1 MKEILYLEE
10 HFFPS
15 RNKIKSAEVTVF
27 DGFSIDH
34 TKHNKSKTKID
45 RSKWFVPLFLL
56 QVCLEVGDIFLSVR
70 FGCKKLQEVKQK
82 ICSFLFF

>member
-56 QVCLEVGDIFLSVR
+56 QVCFEIGDIFFSVR
-70 FGCKKLQEVKQK
+70 FGC
-82 ICSFLFF
+82 

>member
-34 TKHNKSKTKID
+34 TKHYKSKTKID
-45 RSKWFVPLFLL
+45 RRKWLVPLFLL
-56 QVCLEVGDIFLSVR
+56 QVCFEVGDIFFSVR
-70 FGCKKLQEVKQK
+70 FGC
-82 ICSFLFF
+82 